1 MKRSKIIVLMIALVV
16 SIMLIQPIDAD
27 IMLPGTKGIH
37 RYVMINNTDE
47 FPDVVFVGYIRGPVI
62 QCENP
67 YLIDTDEC
75 LTQFYKANELT
86 IYAVEREY
94 FDVSGLENIDFEK
107 ETDHPGYTF
116 DLNVDWDMV
125 AVTNPL
131 NEETRYYSIAGF
143 NNNSLIL
150 YESKRI
156 STYVGD
162 IKRVKTFEEPEI
174 TDMILTLNSS
184 LPEQNEG
191 SIVVDTTEDVV
202 IKDAIIENRDTKQNA
217 SASDKQSSNERS
229 FSDILIHFFNRLF
242 SSA

>member
-1 MKRSKIIVLMIALVV
+1 MIALVV

-62 QCENP
+62 QCKNP

-94 FDVSGLENIDFEK
+94 FDGAGLENIDFEK

-116 DLNVDWDMV
+116 DLNVDWDMISV
-125 AVTNPL
+125 ANPL

-143 NNNSLIL
+143 NNTSLIL

-162 IKRVKTFEEPEI
+162 IKRIETFEEPEI
-174 TDMILTLNSS
+174 TDMRLTLNTS
-184 LPEQNEG
+184 LPDQNE
-191 SIVVDTTEDVV
+191 SFIVVDTTEDAV

-217 SASDKQSSNERS
+217 SGSDKQSSNERS